1 MPLSSQNM
9 SMRSQ
14 RSRRIPAARVLSILL
29 AAISVL
35 FDVTTGNAAEL
46 KIQRIRI
53 ESTPAGAAVSTIVGK
68 HGVTPL
74 SITERDIYPNT
85 YAEAEVDLYGKV
97 AISKSGCKTVTRRV
111 TLDDIKHGLNIQLD
125 CTESTPIAKR
135 QTGGK
140 PREIGEVKQSATPIT
155 EALSERRLRQLKVL
169 NELLDDK
176 LISAEEEQSIR
187 RRIFERLN
195 Q

>member
-1 MPLSSQNM
+1 MPTGT
-9 SMRSQ
+9 
-14 RSRRIPAARVLSILL
+14 VLGGLL
-29 AAISVL
+29 ATSIASFYL
-35 FDVTTGNAAEL
+35 NTGYAEEL

-85 YAEAEVDLYGKV
+85 YPETKVDLYGKV
-97 AISKSGCKTVTRRV
+97 VISKSGCKTVTRRI
-111 TLDDIKHGLNIQLD
+111 TIDDIKHGLDIQLD
-125 CTESTPIAKR
+125 CTESTPVVKLEAAE
-135 QTGGK
+135 K
-140 PREIGEVKQSATPIT
+140 PQAIRKAEQPATSTT
-155 EALSERRLRQLKVL
+155 EALSERRLQQLKVL

-176 LISAEEEQSIR
+176 LISAEEERAIR
-187 RRIFERLN
+187 KRIFDRLD